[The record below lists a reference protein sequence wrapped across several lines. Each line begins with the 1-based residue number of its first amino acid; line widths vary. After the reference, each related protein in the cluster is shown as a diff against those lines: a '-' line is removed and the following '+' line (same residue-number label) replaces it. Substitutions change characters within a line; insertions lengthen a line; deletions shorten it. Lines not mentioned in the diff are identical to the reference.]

1 MKLKNSFQLSSP
13 VRLRRSLIVIAMV
26 IVVAAVLY
34 ATNLARRLAFEEH
47 RKMEIWAEATRQLL
61 IADEQTEISFMLYI
75 IERNTTIPVY
85 MVDSEGNILLSRNVK
100 EPKQNI
106 DNFYKNKIRKLQDSQ
121 QPIEVQLD
129 DGLTQYIYYEESTLL
144 KQLQYFPYILFTII
158 LLFFFVSV
166 YLLYTVQHSEQD
178 KVWVGLCKETAHQL
192 GTPISSLSG
201 WQELLM
207 LQYPEDTLIPEIG
220 KDISRLQTIAERF
233 SKVGSVPELKP
244 TNLQNVLEK
253 VVDYMDTR
261 TSDKVKIRLVSSAED
276 YSVMLNEPLFSW
288 VIENLCKNAVDA
300 IEGEGK
306 ITITTDEE
314 DNKINIDISDT
325 GRGIASKNIRKIFLP
340 GYTTKQRGWGLG
352 LSLAKRIVEEYHGG
366 KIFVLKSELDVGT
379 TFRLQLLKA
388 AAAE

>member
-1 MKLKNSFQLSSP
+1 MKLKNNFQLSSP
-13 VRLRRSLIVIAMV
+13 VRLRRGLIIIAMI
-26 IVVAAVLY
+26 IVVASVLY

-61 IADEQTEISFMLYI
+61 IADDQTDISFLLYI

-106 DNFYKNKIRKLQDSQ
+106 DKFYKKKIKKLQDSQ
-121 QPIEVQLD
+121 QPIEVKLD
-129 DGLTQYIYYEESTLL
+129 AGQTQYIYYEESTLL
-144 KQLQYFPYILFTII
+144 RQLQYFPYTLFTII
-158 LLFFFVSV
+158 LLFFLVAV

-207 LQYPEDTLIPEIG
+207 LQYPDDTLIPEIG
-220 KDISRLQTIAERF
+220 KDIDRLQTIAERF

-244 TNLQNVLEK
+244 TELQPVLK
-253 VVDYMDTR
+253 RVVDYMDTR
-261 TSDKVKIRLVSSAED
+261 TSDKIKIQLMPPAD
-276 YSVMLNEPLFSW
+276 NYMVMLNEPLFSW

-306 ITITTDEE
+306 ITIAADEE
-314 DNKINIDISDT
+314 DSKINIDIADT

-340 GYTTKQRGWGLG
+340 GFTTKQRGWGLG
-352 LSLAKRIVEEYHGG
+352 LSLAKRIIEEYHGG
-366 KIFVLKSELDVGT
+366 KISLLKSELDVGT

-388 AAAE
+388 AGAE